1 MDVAEE
7 VPKPGQLIELQE
19 ASDDELVEVR
29 EPAVEV
35 LEHREFEEEDVD
47 LEGIDQDKLE
57 VSEDNVHL
65 PDAPQEEQYICQR
78 LGRRFIPLS

>member
-1 MDVAEE
+1 M
-7 VPKPGQLIELQE
+7 LQKLLSQASLRNLEE

-35 LEHREFEEEDVD
+35 LEQCEFEEEDED

-57 VSEDNVHL
+57 VSGDYVHL
-65 PDAPQEEQYICQR
+65 PDAPQDDQYTIGTR
-78 LGRRFIPLS
+78 D

>member
-1 MDVAEE
+1 MDVAE
-7 VPKPGQLIELQE
+7 VPKPGQLKELEE
-19 ASDDELVEVR
+19 ASDDELVEAR

-35 LEHREFEEEDVD
+35 LEHREFEEEGVD

-78 LGRRFIPLS
+78 